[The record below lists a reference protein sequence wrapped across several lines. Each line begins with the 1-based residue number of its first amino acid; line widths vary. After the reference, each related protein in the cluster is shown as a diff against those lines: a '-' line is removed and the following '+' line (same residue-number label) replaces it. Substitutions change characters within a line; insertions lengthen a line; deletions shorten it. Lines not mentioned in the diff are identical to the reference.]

1 MTREA
6 LCQIVCLWLAGVERA
21 IFEVSVIRSQIMIT
35 RSNAMGSGLV
45 RRLCSCLALVA
56 LGFALLMPLPA
67 MALPA
72 MAPSAIAMPLSAK
85 AMIVDHRYIPIA
97 LATMDNKAD
106 AKAKEVEGK
115 LESAYG
121 ELTGDTGHQIKGKAK
136 QVQASAMN
144 AAENLKKGTKS
155 VAQKIGDA
163 ATGKAK
169 DHG

>member
-1 MTREA
+1 
-6 LCQIVCLWLAGVERA
+6 
-21 IFEVSVIRSQIMIT
+21 VIKKIHFL
-35 RSNAMGSGLV
+35 G
-45 RRLCSCLALVA
+45 SCLVDRLVSFLALTAV
-56 LGFALLMPLPA
+56 GFALLMPLPA

-72 MAPSAIAMPLSAK
+72 MALPTMAMTA
-85 AMIVDHRYIPIA
+85 DHRFIPIA
-97 LATMDNKAD
+97 LATMDHKAD

-144 AAENLKKGTKS
+144 AAENLKEGTKS
-155 VAQKIGDA
+155 VGQKIGDA

-169 DHG
+169 DHS

>member
-6 LCQIVCLWLAGVERA
+6 LRKIACLWLAGVERA
-21 IFEVSVIRSQIMIT
+21 IFEVSIIRSQIMIA
-35 RSNAMGSGLV
+35 RSNAMGLNLV
-45 RRLCSCLALVA
+45 RRLYSFLALAA
-56 LGFALLMPLPA
+56 LGLSLLMPLPA

-72 MAPSAIAMPLSAK
+72 IPLPAMALPDIAMT
-85 AMIVDHRYIPIA
+85 VDHRYIPIA

-144 AAENLKKGTKS
+144 AAENLKEGTKS
-155 VAQKIGDA
+155 VAHKIGDA
-163 ATGKAK
+163 ATGKTK
-169 DHG
+169 DHS

>member
-1 MTREA
+1 
-6 LCQIVCLWLAGVERA
+6 
-21 IFEVSVIRSQIMIT
+21 MIT
-35 RSNAMGSGLV
+35 RLNAMGLGLIG
-45 RRLCSCLALVA
+45 RLFSFLALAA
-56 LGFALLMPLPA
+56 LGLTLLMPLPA

-72 MAPSAIAMPLSAK
+72 IAMT
-85 AMIVDHRYIPIA
+85 VDHRYIPIA
-97 LATMDNKAD
+97 LATMDHKAD

-144 AAENLKKGTKS
+144 AAENLKEGTKS
-155 VAQKIGDA
+155 VGQKIGDA

-169 DHG
+169 DHS

>member
-1 MTREA
+1 
-6 LCQIVCLWLAGVERA
+6 V
-21 IFEVSVIRSQIMIT
+21 IFEVSIIRSQIMIT
-35 RSNAMGSGLV
+35 RSNAMELNLF
-45 RRLCSCLALVA
+45 RRLFSCLALIAV
-56 LGFALLMPLPA
+56 GFALLMPLPA
-67 MALPA
+67 MALPV
-72 MAPSAIAMPLSAK
+72 MPLSA
-85 AMIVDHRYIPIA
+85 IA

-144 AAENLKKGTKS
+144 AAENLKEGTKS

-169 DHG
+169 DHS

>member
-6 LCQIVCLWLAGVERA
+6 LRQIVCLWLAGVERA
-21 IFEVSVIRSQIMIT
+21 IFEVSIIRSQIMIT

-45 RRLCSCLALVA
+45 RRLCYCLALATV
-56 LGFALLMPLPA
+56 GFSLLMPLPA
-67 MALPA
+67 MAMTA
-72 MAPSAIAMPLSAK
+72 
-85 AMIVDHRYIPIA
+85 DRRFIPIA

-121 ELTGDTGHQIKGKAK
+121 ELTGDAGHQIKGKAK

-144 AAENLKKGTKS
+144 AAENLKEGTKS
-155 VAQKIGDA
+155 VGRKIGDA

-169 DHG
+169 DHS

>member
-1 MTREA
+1 
-6 LCQIVCLWLAGVERA
+6 
-21 IFEVSVIRSQIMIT
+21 VIKEI
-35 RSNAMGSGLV
+35 NFLG
-45 RRLCSCLALVA
+45 SCLVDRLVSFLALTAV
-56 LGFALLMPLPA
+56 GFALLMPLPA

-72 MAPSAIAMPLSAK
+72 MPLPTMAMTA
-85 AMIVDHRYIPIA
+85 DHRFIPIA
-97 LATMDNKAD
+97 LATMDHKAD

-144 AAENLKKGTKS
+144 AAENLKEGTKS
-155 VAQKIGDA
+155 VGQKIGDA

-169 DHG
+169 DHS

>member
-1 MTREA
+1 
-6 LCQIVCLWLAGVERA
+6 
-21 IFEVSVIRSQIMIT
+21 
-35 RSNAMGSGLV
+35 MGSGLV

-97 LATMDNKAD
+97 LATMDKKAD

-144 AAENLKKGTKS
+144 AAENLKEGTKS
-155 VAQKIGDA
+155 VAHKIGDA
-163 ATGKAK
+163 ATGKTDA
-169 DHG
+169 HS

>member
-1 MTREA
+1 M
-6 LCQIVCLWLAGVERA
+6 
-21 IFEVSVIRSQIMIT
+21 IFEVSIIRSQIMIT
-35 RSNAMGSGLV
+35 RSNAMELNLF
-45 RRLCSCLALVA
+45 RRLFSCLALIAV
-56 LGFALLMPLPA
+56 GFALLMPLPA
-67 MALPA
+67 MALPV
-72 MAPSAIAMPLSAK
+72 MPLSA
-85 AMIVDHRYIPIA
+85 IA

-144 AAENLKKGTKS
+144 AAENLKEGTKS

-169 DHG
+169 DHS